1 MQRIYFLPFIIALLV
16 AATGH
21 AATPDSLAAAE
32 HTLLLPQKAVGVS
45 GNPALMHDRYATS
58 FSELAAD
65 YAYERGNEPFLY
77 QTGSGENFARLEATS
92 YLRLSP
98 TTTVWGEASYRTGR
112 RHAVKWCSTA
122 DYMLLYP
129 YVMADT
135 LGGALTS
142 ERYTFRAGWASRLGR
157 VTMGAAA
164 DFRAEHEY
172 RTYDPRPRCIVTQ
185 LAVTL
190 GAAYHF
196 KTYRLAADVGGNFYK
211 QTNSVKF
218 FREAGTIPEYQMT
231 GLATDY
237 RRFST
242 DNPSIYYKATGLT
255 LGLDLMPEH
264 TAGAYAS
271 FSYDY
276 TPYRR
281 ILPNQNA
288 LPLTTLYVQQWKG
301 RAGWRGS
308 IARWR
313 IDAAAGTAY
322 ERRTG
327 DEHITGSASSSE
339 YRTLTDLTMYH
350 AHCAD
355 IYALLSAARDISRAT
370 LSLRLQGGAH
380 DFRARYVTPER
391 HMAWREAYLTLDAQ
405 WQQRLGSRRLL
416 TCAIEATA
424 ALNTQS
430 SLSMPFATMNAV
442 TTDLVDHTYDNLTAD
457 RCGAAL
463 DVRYDFPLVRDKSYA
478 FFVSARGAYTAAGH
492 WHETQAAL
500 AVGMTF

>member
-1 MQRIYFLPFIIALLV
+1 MKHSYRLFLLLAL
-16 AATGH
+16 AAS
-21 AATPDSLAAAE
+21 ATARGASRDSLAAAE
-32 HTLLLPQKAVGVS
+32 HTALLPQKAQGVTD
-45 GNPALMHDRYATS
+45 NPALMHDRYTTS
-58 FSELAAD
+58 FSEFAAD
-65 YAYERGNEPFLY
+65 YSYTRANDPFLY

-92 YLRLSP
+92 FLRLSP
-98 TTTVWGEASYRTGR
+98 STTVWGEASYRTGR

-142 ERYTFRAGWASRLGR
+142 ERYTFRAGWATRLGR

-271 FSYDY
+271 VSYDY

-288 LPLTTLYVQQWKG
+288 LPLTTLYVQHYKG
-301 RAGWRGS
+301 LAGWRGTL
-308 IARWR
+308 ARWR
-313 IDAAAGTAY
+313 IDAAAGADY
-322 ERRTG
+322 EKRTG
-327 DEHITGSASSSE
+327 DEHVTGSASSSE
-339 YRTLTDLTMYH
+339 YRTIADLTMYH
-350 AHCAD
+350 AHRAD
-355 IYALLSAARDISRAT
+355 IYALLSAARDVRRAT

-380 DFRARYVTPER
+380 DFRARYVMPER

-405 WQQRLGSRRLL
+405 WQQRLDGNRLL
-416 TCAIEATA
+416 TCGMEATA
-424 ALNTQS
+424 AVNTKS
-430 SLSMPFATMNAV
+430 ALSMPFATMNAV
-442 TTDLVDHTYDNLTAD
+442 TTDLVEHTYENATAD
-457 RCGAAL
+457 RYGAAL
-463 DVRYDFPLVRDKSYA
+463 GIRYDFPLVRDKSYA
-478 FFVSARGAYTAAGH
+478 FFVSARGAFTTAGH
-492 WHETQAAL
+492 WHETGAAL